1 MNKSYYLDTNAFFKY
16 YCLEKGSEQI
26 RELVDNKEN
35 ISYISELTYLE
46 ITNMLLAI
54 YRTPKK
60 DQLKNP
66 NRLQAYSKKQVKLI
80 ITRMLGDIENCF
92 FKLEKVPMD
101 NLFENARTLL
111 LNHAENLNFGS
122 LDALHIAIIE
132 SNWKNGEIYFV
143 TSDGSGG
150 GRLIGMC
157 KKLNIPVYD
166 PEKNMYF

>member
-16 YCLEKGSEQI
+16 YCDEIGSDKIRNLVEKGEKI
-26 RELVDNKEN
+26 
-35 ISYISELTYLE
+35 YISELTFLE

-60 DQLKNP
+60 DQLVQR
-66 NRLQAYSKKQVKLI
+66 NRLRAYSKKQVKLI
-80 ITRMLGDIENCF
+80 ITRMLGDIENCL
-92 FKLEKVPMD
+92 FKLEKIPTD
-101 NLFENARTLL
+101 NLFKNARTLL

-132 SNWKNGEIYFV
+132 SGWKTGEICFV

-150 GRLIGMC
+150 GRLIGVC
-157 KKLNIPVYD
+157 KKLQISVYD
-166 PEKNMYF
+166 PEKNAYI

>member
-16 YCLEKGSEQI
+16 YCDEIGSDKIRNLVEKGEKI
-26 RELVDNKEN
+26 
-35 ISYISELTYLE
+35 YISELTFLE

-60 DQLKNP
+60 DQLTQK
-66 NRLQAYSKKQVKLI
+66 NRLRAYSKKQVKLT
-80 ITRMLGDIENCF
+80 ITRMLGDIENCL
-92 FKLEKVPMD
+92 FKLEKIPMD

-132 SNWKNGEIYFV
+132 SGWKTGEICFV

-150 GRLIGMC
+150 GRLIGVC
-157 KKLNIPVYD
+157 KKLQISVYD
-166 PEKNMYF
+166 PEKNAYI